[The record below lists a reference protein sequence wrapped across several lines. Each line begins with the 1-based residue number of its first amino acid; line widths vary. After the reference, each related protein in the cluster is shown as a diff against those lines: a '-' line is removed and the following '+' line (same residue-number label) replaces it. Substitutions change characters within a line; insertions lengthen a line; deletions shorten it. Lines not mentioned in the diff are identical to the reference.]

1 MKKIMV
7 LTAIIILAFTLGGCG
22 PRNNENQQTTTQEG
36 IGQQTTTQETT
47 SPVQAAYKDGTYE
60 GVADPWEHG
69 AENATVEIADGK
81 IKSIILRRLDTDGKE
96 VDYENW
102 KGEEIEGK
110 VYPNLK
116 QYRID
121 LADAMVKK
129 QSYDVDIISG
139 ATTSCNNWKISVQ
152 KALETAK

>member
-1 MKKIMV
+1 MKKITV
-7 LTAIIILAFTLGGCG
+7 VTAIVILVFTLGGCS
-22 PRNNENQQTTTQEG
+22 PQNNENQQTTTQEG
-36 IGQQTTTQETT
+36 NGQQTTTQE
-47 SPVQAAYKDGTYE
+47 PPAQGAYKDGTYE
-60 GVADPWEHG
+60 GAADPWQYG
-69 AENATVEIADGK
+69 AENATVEVADGK

-102 KGEEIEGK
+102 KGQEIEGK
-110 VYPNLK
+110 LYPNLK

-121 LADAMVKK
+121 MADAMVQK

-152 KALETAK
+152 KALEKAK